1 MLAPA
6 SRLASTDKD
15 ARNVRSALMISEHS
29 IHSIVTLTQN
39 KENAL
44 EGFETIPQFT
54 HGMSFFLDRSQV
66 EQNCSQNGPTHN
78 KWVERNGGEAAK
90 TKNTTII
97 EGFGKMPFVTLDVI
111 FSAEREGHNVRLN
124 DARNNEVTSAEDIC
138 KINTDVFAKHLAKE
152 YYTSEPDDV
161 DATNCQNSIF
171 DHADCDELVH
181 DDLSQV
187 PQETFAYDLKERKQL
202 KQIRTIDRQP
212 IRKVKYEHGNQK
224 SSTQPSVTHIPSWT
238 KLFTSIGD

>member
-1 MLAPA
+1 
-6 SRLASTDKD
+6 
-15 ARNVRSALMISEHS
+15 
-29 IHSIVTLTQN
+29 LTRN

-54 HGMSFFLDRSQV
+54 HGMSFFLDRSRV

-78 KWVERNGGEAAK
+78 KWVKRNGGEEAAK

-97 EGFGKMPFVTLDVI
+97 EGFGKMPYVTLDVI
-111 FSAEREGHNVRLN
+111 FSAEREGNNVRLN
-124 DARNNEVTSAEDIC
+124 DPRNNKVTSAEDIC

-152 YYTSEPDDV
+152 YYTSEPADA

-187 PQETFAYDLKERKQL
+187 PQETFAYDLKERKQYCIEH
-202 KQIRTIDRQP
+202 KYRHGKRSPFNTGFYRNVPIHTQSDIQRASRQH
-212 IRKVKYEHGNQK
+212 VDL
-224 SSTQPSVTHIPSWT
+224 QPVCVD
-238 KLFTSIGD
+238 GAAMQ